1 MEETSHRLACADLSR
16 YTESSILGYKETSD
30 LLLLTRPLLQGR
42 LGLLVLALGLQEREE
57 AESFTGKFLLHLIT
71 TVLADINTYDPIL
84 AARKKNSRESDGF
97 EPLEAY
103 FNSEN
108 EETSKS

>member
-1 MEETSHRLACADLSR
+1 MVKKCLLNGSLA
-16 YTESSILGYKETSD
+16 
-30 LLLLTRPLLQGR
+30 
-42 LGLLVLALGLQEREE
+42 LLVLALGLQEREE

-84 AARKKNSRESDGF
+84 AARKKISRESDGF

-103 FNSEN
+103 FSSEN